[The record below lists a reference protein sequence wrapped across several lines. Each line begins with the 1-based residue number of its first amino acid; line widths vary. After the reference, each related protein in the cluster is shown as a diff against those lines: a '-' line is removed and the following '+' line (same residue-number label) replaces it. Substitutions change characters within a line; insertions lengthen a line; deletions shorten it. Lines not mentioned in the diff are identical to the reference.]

1 MNATAIAWN
10 NHAVS
15 QAKQGD
21 YEHAKVSFQRAID
34 EFTDPI
40 GTGPQ
45 IDDQQQLTL
54 KFTLP
59 EKVAATKSVSSKSKK
74 SSKSRRHQ
82 LQQSELL
89 QQKQRSEEQE
99 EAHPDAAAAAQDNM
113 NVIQADDCCSVNS
126 DISELTEDSGSEDYY
141 LFNRLHDHANDG
153 KQVSVDPTKSLFKSK
168 GYDEGMLCFS
178 EFLEIPSGNELKMMP
193 NPDQIIYSTVNFNM
207 GIFYSKLQDSD
218 AKEHSLRCFTL
229 AQKVLQD
236 ETLVPNS
243 SSSHDLDHSANM
255 SPTPSSTSNK
265 SKKQQLQQNP
275 VNKYTSKRTSMTT
288 KPGFLKSERRLP
300 SFFRSKNKDNNATQD
315 TTSCSSVSSNS
326 HQPLPPHLFKGPTE
340 MAILHNIALM
350 DYQRGTEESLHA
362 ALAKYEDILEM
373 TKKAHG
379 SDLFHMDVAYT
390 LNSIGIVRL
399 ELDTEGN
406 IEAVQNTLDCFSQA
420 LAIFQKINSKQ
431 GEAIAM
437 KNTARIMI
445 AQNEFKAALDIYM
458 EVYKMRKA
466 MNGPDDLDAAAVL
479 FNIGETYHLMEQV
492 SDALSMY
499 LKFLPVAL
507 KHLKEDHPDIVC
519 VLKIIGDAFNEKQ
532 DYDHAF
538 QFYYKSLKC
547 ARRVYGEYHVEVASI
562 LNRIGNLQYDYGFP
576 DEALLCYQE
585 GLEVER
591 RLYPENDDNLLITMF
606 NIARIHQK
614 LDELED
620 SLEMYEQG
628 LGIQRT
634 KGPKEALNLAST
646 LCSIGFLQ
654 DKLGNYDEAMRS
666 YEEALAIRKEKTGS
680 DDLIVSS
687 TLNAIGLVYYH
698 YEHHAE
704 ALAKFQEC
712 LAIRNL
718 HPQAKDKDIA
728 AILYNMATV
737 YMNLDPPQMQDAIH
751 FFQKC
756 VELEE
761 KEGRR
766 SGVVNCLKR
775 IAEIH
780 LDQREYD
787 TALDYYEEA
796 IRVYTDA
803 AASLEPEEKGDIATM
818 YGLIGNIQ
826 LEFGNEGNATTSIAK
841 AISWNRQAELPDH
854 ENLYFD
860 DDVLFE
866 ISNQLDEQLGRRAR
880 QISKKTTSS
889 RSLDIK
895 DKILEIRTA

>member
-1 MNATAIAWN
+1 MNIPAIEWN
-10 NHAVS
+10 NHAVA

-21 YEHAKVSFQRAID
+21 YSHAKESFQRAIK

-40 GTGPQ
+40 GTGPH
-45 IDDQQQLTL
+45 IDDQQQLAIE
-54 KFTLP
+54 FTPP
-59 EKVAATKSVSSKSKK
+59 ENVAATKSVSSKSRK
-74 SSKSRRHQ
+74 SNKSKRQ
-82 LQQSELL
+82 QQSEL
-89 QQKQRSEEQE
+89 RREPAEQE
-99 EAHPDAAAAAQDNM
+99 APEDAAAAAQDNM
-113 NVIQADDCCSVNS
+113 DVIQADDCCSVNS

-141 LFNRLHDHANDG
+141 LFNRLHDHGNDDM
-153 KQVSVDPTKSLFKSK
+153 QVSVDPTKSLFKSK

-193 NPDQIIYSTVNFNM
+193 HPDQIIYATVNFNM

-218 AKEHSLRCFTL
+218 SKEHSLRCFTL
-229 AQKVLQD
+229 AQKVLKD

-243 SSSHDLDHSANM
+243 SCCSSSHDPDQSM
-255 SPTPSSTSNK
+255 DDKSPK
-265 SKKQQLQQNP
+265 SKKQQIQQTLIS
-275 VNKYTSKRTSMTT
+275 KYTATAKRTSMTT
-288 KPGFLKSERRLP
+288 MPGFLASDKRHLP
-300 SFFRSKNKDNNATQD
+300 SFLRSKNKDNNATQD

-326 HQPLPPHLFKGPTE
+326 HHPPPPHPFKGPTE
-340 MAILHNIALM
+340 MAILHNIALL

-373 TKKAHG
+373 AKKAHG

-406 IEAVQNTLDCFSQA
+406 MEAVQNTLDCFSQA
-420 LAIFQKINSKQ
+420 LAIFQQINSKQ
-431 GEAIAM
+431 GEAIAL

-445 AQNEFKAALDIYM
+445 AQNEFNAALEIYM
-458 EVYKMRKA
+458 EVYEMRKA
-466 MNGPDDLDAAAVL
+466 MSGPDDLDAAAVL

-499 LKFLPVAL
+499 LKFLPIAL

-576 DEALLCYQE
+576 DEALVCYQE
-585 GLEVER
+585 GLAVEKKV
-591 RLYPENDDNLLITMF
+591 YPENDDNLLITMF

-614 LDELED
+614 LDELEE
-620 SLEMYEQG
+620 SLEMYLQG
-628 LGIQRT
+628 LRIQRT

-646 LCSIGFLQ
+646 LCSIGFLH
-654 DKLGNYDEAMRS
+654 DKLGNYDDAMSS
-666 YEEALAIRKEKTGS
+666 YEEALAIRKKKTGS

-737 YMNLDPPQMQDAIH
+737 YMNLTPPQFQDAVH
-751 FFQKC
+751 FFQRC
-756 VELEE
+756 AELEE

-780 LDQREYD
+780 LDQRKYNA
-787 TALDYYEEA
+787 ALGHYEEA

-803 AASLEPEEKGDIATM
+803 AESLEPAEKGDIATM

-826 LEFGNEGNATTSIAK
+826 LELGKESNATTSIAK
-841 AISWNRQAELPDH
+841 AIAWNRQAELPDH

-866 ISNQLDEQLGRRAR
+866 ISNQLDEQLGRRER
-880 QISKKTTSS
+880 PINKQSTSS